1 MTLSYE
7 TDGGS
12 GALARLGLI
21 LLQVDETLENEARQV
36 LGPGVA
42 CYHSRVASRSEV
54 TPEALTEM
62 EADLPRAAAL
72 LPRAAKL
79 DAIGYACTSGAT
91 VIGTEVVA
99 AIVRKV
105 HPQSA
110 VTDPVTAAI
119 AALRALGAMR
129 IGFLTPYVPAVSSA
143 IRTLLERSGF
153 EIAGFASYEQKEE
166 MTVARIRETSTLS
179 AILELGAT
187 DCDAVFASCTNLRTF
202 SIIDDAETVL
212 GKPVISSNQALLWHM
227 LRLAGVNADSEEGR
241 RGPGALFKVALTP

>member
-129 IGFLTPYVPAVSSA
+129 IGFLTPYVPGVSSA
-143 IRTLLERSGF
+143 IRTLLERSGY
-153 EIAGFASYEQKEE
+153 EIARYASYEQKEE
-166 MTVARIRETSTLS
+166 MTVARIREPSTLS